1 MCKTIKVLK
10 AQNIFHASF
19 PLHHRPKEEASILAR
34 GLGFSV
40 ANVDVVSLVV
50 LCLCVFLALSPML
63 PSLTAPTQDPAERWA
78 GLTPLQ
84 ASSRALGPQGLGHH
98 RTGSGWTLNYFRS
111 PLWGPPCS
119 FVLFSTRGFSRMTS
133 KLGISMDCSEKRFAG
148 LEQSCLSRIKATQ
161 GL

>member
-63 PSLTAPTQDPAERWA
+63 PSLTAPTQDLKRAGP
-78 GLTPLQ
+78 GLTHPRLPP
-84 ASSRALGPQGLGHH
+84 GPWDHKGLDT
-98 RTGSGWTLNYFRS
+98 TGPDL
-111 PLWGPPCS
+111 P
-119 FVLFSTRGFSRMTS
+119 
-133 KLGISMDCSEKRFAG
+133 G
-148 LEQSCLSRIKATQ
+148 L
-161 GL
+161 